1 MLCECILF
9 IVGFCY
15 LARISLELLNIIL
28 GIFEWGNDYTFQPDT
43 WAIITACTDGFGLGF
58 AEELAKKGFNI
69 VQIGRN
75 PSKLNKSAQSL
86 KDKYNIQVVNIEYDF
101 YNCPKD
107 PILFYNKVSSQIK
120 DLDIGVLVNNVGVG
134 HVKEFLYS
142 EKNILHMLALNIF
155 PIVFMTKA
163 FLEKTYLRKQTGI
176 INVSSI
182 SAVCPLQ
189 NLSVYSSCKAFDLI
203 FSLVF
208 SLDMNIQNKCT
219 GSNVEVLCIQP
230 SLIESPATQY
240 IKEKPMIL
248 TKNACAKK
256 TIDLLGKRVY
266 SSGHWKHAVMYVVM
280 NFCSVLVP
288 ICGKKF
294 SKPYEY

>member
-1 MLCECILF
+1 MLWEYMLF
-9 IVGFCY
+9 VVGFCY
-15 LARISLELLNIIL
+15 LTKISLELLNIIL
-28 GIFEWGNDYTFQPDT
+28 GISEYGNNFAFQQGT

-58 AEELAKKGFNI
+58 AEELAKKGLNI

-75 PSKLNKSAQSL
+75 PSKLNKSAQLL
-86 KDKYNIQVVNIEYDF
+86 KDKYQVQVMNIEYDF
-101 YNCPKD
+101 INCPKD
-107 PILFYNKVSSQIK
+107 PISFYNHVSSQIK

-142 EKNILHMLALNIF
+142 EENILHMLALNIF
-155 PIVFMTKA
+155 PIVFLTKA
-163 FLEKTYLRKQTGI
+163 LLKKIHLRDQTGI

-182 SAVCPLQ
+182 SAVNPLQ

-203 FSLVF
+203 FSLGL
-208 SLDMNIQNKCT
+208 SIDMSIQNKYT
-219 GSNVEVLCIQP
+219 GCNIQVLCIQP

-256 TIDLLGKRVY
+256 TIDLLGKRTY

-288 ICGKKF
+288 ICGKQF